1 MFSCHFQCLMEFLW
15 HVFFSKEIQFF
26 ELWKC
31 IACFNVFFKNFC
43 PISLKVSFYFS
54 EQSEFWKSL
63 IHFFKILTIQS
74 TFMKN
79 YLCFWN
85 WIIIFSGTW
94 TLDDKKWKVE
104 YITQNVLF
112 VITLKLWSSESRL
125 KNSVKQKK
133 TWMIFYFY
141 LVKTVLDCVSYHVS
155 FVQENTKCDKNK
167 KFKKAI
173 VLNSNPANKC
183 L

>member
-1 MFSCHFQCLMEFLW
+1 MFSCHFQCLMSFLW

-31 IACFNVFFKNFC
+31 IACLNVFFKIFC

-54 EQSEFWKSL
+54 EQSEFWKSW

-94 TLDDKKWKVE
+94 TLDDKNEKWSTSHKTF
-104 YITQNVLF
+104 Y
-112 VITLKLWSSESRL
+112 LWLRLNFEVQDPDL
-125 KNSVKQKK
+125 KNSIKQKNLIDFLFLFSQDSAWLRLISCFICWRK
-133 TWMIFYFY
+133 YKMW
-141 LVKTVLDCVSYHVS
+141 
-155 FVQENTKCDKNK
+155 QEQE
-167 KFKKAI
+167 
-173 VLNSNPANKC
+173 V
-183 L
+183 